1 MSIYGFLSQ
10 NLIHLQYNIRHVVWT
25 TDIPHHASRFAVE
38 NFVRKMSLQKSLEL
52 TASNYT
58 RLQVFILLFN
68 NSSYFI

>member
-1 MSIYGFLSQ
+1 MSICGLFSQ
-10 NLIHLQYNIRHVVWT
+10 NLIQPQHNVRHVVWT
-25 TDIPHHASRFAVE
+25 INIPHHASHFAVK

-58 RLQVFILLFN
+58 RLPVFILLFN